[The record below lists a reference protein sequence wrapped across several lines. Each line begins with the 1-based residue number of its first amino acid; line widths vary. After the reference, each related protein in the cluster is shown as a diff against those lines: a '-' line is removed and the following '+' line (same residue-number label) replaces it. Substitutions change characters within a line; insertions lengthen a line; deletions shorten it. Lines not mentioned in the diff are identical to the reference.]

1 MTLLFCILTLF
12 FANVLRGVDEYSS
25 LQDIKITIDLVHPRK
40 ITDFSQTMGGCL
52 DGHEKNSVAFDH
64 TPECLR
70 VGSDKKRDVSWIHSV
85 KNSAISAMRS
95 SGLKPVA
102 YRLRTELGVESW
114 HWNPSGSWSDP
125 LHHQGYWTSCAQSK
139 IPITRSYGYRLPRR
153 GNTLDEANNDSYSRL
168 DDGNE
173 NTFWKSNPYLT
184 SHYTGELDSRHPQW
198 VIIDFGK
205 SVFINAAR
213 LHWKHPYAKKYRIQY
228 SRGGDLYFGHGGAW
242 HDFPNGKCLNSCGG
256 SPILDLGMPHNFGGQ
271 AFPVQYV
278 RILMTESSYTAMP
291 GSHDPRDYMGYALGE
306 IELGYLTRIFHADGD
321 EEVAKADGVRQASIL
336 TSNSMSIYRSSHN
349 IILTKHLS
357 ALPISAVDHDE
368 ISGLRSH
375 TFYDQIIHCPNQKQ
389 TLLYVS
395 STDPWHRACDQD
407 ERTQQPG
414 IDRVAQFALSN
425 HQPILWSV
433 PILYDTPANAL
444 AEVEFLKKRGYLSP
458 GQRLELGEEPD
469 GQRVDPKDVAELY
482 AQVSKKIHHFFP
494 DLSLGGLS
502 FVTIDVNPG
511 DLIYRVDKR
520 PWLKRFF
527 KQLRQK
533 GEKKNFQFLSFEW
546 YPFDDLLL
554 PAVPLL
560 IKQPRRLEQA
570 YKGIYHGGIPRTM
583 PLIMSEYGYSVFSG
597 EPEVTLSAALLQ
609 ADIAAQFLLLGGTT
623 SYLYGYEPNTLECG
637 YGNSWG
643 NLMMLHADKRNQDHL
658 EPLPTYYSSQLL
670 TQHWG
675 PTSGGVCDLYP
686 VNIRT
691 KTKDQDANVT
701 GYFLSTG
708 VFHASGTKEIAKAS
722 RHNQYEISGLAPAQE
737 EEHHALLLV
746 NKHPSYVSSLT
757 CALNTASCFFP
768 HKRAE
773 TKKLTKKLSGLWRCY
788 CYSPSQYEWHAQG
801 AKGYALRNEPPSKS
815 SYLAEIKYRS
825 GTTFLEF
832 QKNHQPISLPPS
844 SITLLC
850 K

>member
-1 MTLLFCILTLF
+1 MTLLFFIITLF
-12 FANVLRGVDEYSS
+12 FANVLRGAEKCSS
-25 LQDIKITIDLVHPRK
+25 PQDIKITIDLVHPRR

-64 TPECLR
+64 APASLSFPCHEERNTSL
-70 VGSDKKRDVSWIHSV
+70 IHGV
-85 KNSAISAMRS
+85 KNSAISAMLS

-139 IPITRSYGYRLPRR
+139 IPITRSYGYHLPRR

-168 DDGNE
+168 DDGNK

-184 SHYTGELDSRHPQW
+184 AHYTGELDSSHPQW

-213 LHWKHPYAKKYRIQY
+213 LHWKHPYAQKYRIQY

-242 HDFPNGKCLNSCGG
+242 HDFPNGKCLNSRGG
-256 SPILDLGMPHNFGGQ
+256 SPMLDLGMPHNFWGQ

-306 IELGYLTRIFHADGD
+306 IELGYFT
-321 EEVAKADGVRQASIL
+321 
-336 TSNSMSIYRSSHN
+336 
-349 IILTKHLS
+349 
-357 ALPISAVDHDE
+357 
-368 ISGLRSH
+368 SH
-375 TFYDQIIHCPNQKQ
+375 TFHDQIIHCPNQKQ

-395 STDPWHRACDQD
+395 STDPWHRSCDKD

-414 IDRVAQFALSN
+414 LDRVAQLTLN
-425 HQPILWSV
+425 HHQPILWSL
-433 PILYDTPANAL
+433 PILYDTPENAL
-444 AEVEFLKKRGYLSP
+444 AEVEFLKKRAYLSP

-469 GQRVDPKDVAELY
+469 GQRVDPNDVAELY
-482 AQVSKKIHHFFP
+482 AQVSKKIHHTYP

-520 PWLKRFF
+520 PWLRRFF
-527 KQLRQK
+527 KQLRHK
-533 GEKKNFQFLSFEW
+533 GERKNFQFLSFEW

-554 PAVPLL
+554 PAAPLL

-643 NLMMLHADKRNQDHL
+643 NLMMLHADKRTQDHL

-675 PTSGGVCDLYP
+675 PTSGGSCDLYP
-686 VNIRT
+686 VNTQT
-691 KTKDQDANVT
+691 KTKDQDANIT

-708 VFHASGTKEIAKAS
+708 VFHARGTKEIAKDP
-722 RHNQYEISGLAPAQE
+722 RHDQYEISGLAPAQE
-737 EEHHALLLV
+737 EQHHALLLV
-746 NKHPSYVSSLT
+746 NKHPSHASPLT
-757 CALNTASCFFP
+757 CVLSTTSCFFS
-768 HKRAE
+768 HKLAE
-773 TKKLTKKLSGLWRCY
+773 TKRLTKKLSGLWTCY

-801 AKGYALRNEPPSKS
+801 AKGYASRNEPPSKS
-815 SYLAEIKYRS
+815 SCLAEIKYHS